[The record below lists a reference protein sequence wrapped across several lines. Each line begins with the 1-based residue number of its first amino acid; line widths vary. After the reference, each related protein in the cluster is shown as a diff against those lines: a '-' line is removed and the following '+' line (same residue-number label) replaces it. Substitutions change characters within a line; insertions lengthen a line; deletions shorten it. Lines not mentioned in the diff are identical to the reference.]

1 MQTKGETPL
10 QLFKSYKRKTEEGL
24 SNYTRLMWVA
34 PLERV
39 KELEREMWKYGVLA
53 DVFGQVAGK
62 RDGIDYIRNW
72 RTGKD

>member
-62 RDGIDYIRNW
+62 RDGIDHIQKW
-72 RTGKD
+72 RSGE

>member
-1 MQTKGETPL
+1 MQTKGQTPL
-10 QLFKSYKRKTEEGL
+10 QMFRDYKRKTEEGL

-34 PLERV
+34 PLEHV

-62 RDGIDYIRNW
+62 RDGIDYIQKW
-72 RTGKD
+72 RSGE